1 MKRFIG
7 WGLAALVIVLAG
19 LGGWWWKKHGAADAP
34 AAVAAP
40 VATVKSELPKVQS
53 VPEILNAVG
62 DVTSG
67 QTSGLSFQRA
77 GQVTSLGVVA
87 GDRFA
92 RGAVLATLT
101 PDPAVRQAYQAAVD
115 ALGLAQREWDRQKQ
129 LLSSHLATQSQ
140 ADAAEKVHR
149 DAQGALKAL
158 DEQGGGNGSSQ
169 LTAPFDGIVS
179 TVAVVQGDRV
189 QAGAP
194 ILQVGRADLLRVL
207 IGIEPSDRGRVRVGT
222 RVTLWPVVG
231 PSTEPKPIEALL
243 SEVQDGVDPK
253 TQLIDVVVMLPR
265 AVAAQLAPGMKAR
278 ALLQVGAISAV
289 AVPRNAVLT
298 DEKGDYVFQ
307 IATGKAQRVAV
318 VKKVDNG
325 TLVAIDGIKDLKL
338 PVVTEGNYELEDG
351 MAVKDAAK

>member
-7 WGLAALVIVLAG
+7 WGLAVLVIVLAG
-19 LGGWWWKKHGAADAP
+19 LGWWWKKHGVADAP
-34 AAVAAP
+34 ADAAAP

-53 VPEILNAVG
+53 VAEVVDAVG
-62 DVTSG
+62 DVSAG

-87 GDRFA
+87 GDKFVK
-92 RGAVLATLT
+92 GAVLATLT

-115 ALGLAQREWDRQKQ
+115 AVGLARREGDRQKQ

-140 ADAAEKVHR
+140 ADAAEKVYR
-149 DAQGALKAL
+149 DAQGVLKAL
-158 DEQGGGNGSSQ
+158 DEQGGGSGSSQ
-169 LTAPFDGIVS
+169 LTAPFDGVVS

-231 PSTEPKPIEALL
+231 SSTESRPIEVSL
-243 SEVQDGVDPK
+243 SEVQDAVDPK
-253 TQLIDVVVMLPR
+253 TQLINVVVMLPR
-265 AVAAQLAPGMKAR
+265 AVMPQLAPGMKAR
-278 ALLQVGAISAV
+278 ARLQVGAISAV

-307 IATGKAQRVAV
+307 IATGKAHRVPV

-325 TLVAIDGIKDLKL
+325 TLVAIDGIKDMKL

-351 MAVKDAAK
+351 MAIKDASK

>member
-1 MKRFIG
+1 MKRFIV

-19 LGGWWWKKHGAADAP
+19 LGFWRKTHGVADAP
-34 AAVAAP
+34 ADAAAP

-53 VPEILNAVG
+53 VAEVVDAVG
-62 DVTSG
+62 DVSAG

-87 GDRFA
+87 GDRFVK
-92 RGAVLATLT
+92 GAVLATLT

-115 ALGLAQREWDRQKQ
+115 AFGLARREWDRQKQ

-140 ADAAEKVHR
+140 ADAAEKVYR
-149 DAQGALKAL
+149 DAQGALRAL

-169 LTAPFDGIVS
+169 LTAPFDGVVS

-189 QAGAP
+189 QAAAP
-194 ILQVGRADLLRVL
+194 ILQVGRTDLLRVL

-231 PSTEPKPIEALL
+231 PSTESRPIDVSL
-243 SEVQDGVDPK
+243 SEVQEAVDPK

-265 AVAAQLAPGMKAR
+265 AVASRLAPGMKAR
-278 ALLQVGAISAV
+278 ARLQVGALSAV

-307 IATGKAQRVAV
+307 IVAGKAQRVSV

>member
-7 WGLAALVIVLAG
+7 WGLAALVIVVAG
-19 LGGWWWKKHGAADAP
+19 LGFWRKTHGVADAP
-34 AAVAAP
+34 ADTAAP

-53 VPEILNAVG
+53 VAEVIDALG
-62 DVTSG
+62 DVSSG

-77 GQVTSLGVVA
+77 GQITSLGVVA

-92 RGAVLATLT
+92 KGAVLATLT
-101 PDPAVRQAYQAAVD
+101 PDPAVRQAYQAAID
-115 ALGLAQREWDRQKQ
+115 AVGLARRESDRQML

-140 ADAAEKVHR
+140 ADAADKVYR
-149 DAQGALKAL
+149 DAQGALRAL
-158 DEQGGGNGSSQ
+158 DEQGGGNGSSP
-169 LTAPFDGIVS
+169 LTAPFDGVVS
-179 TVAVVQGDRV
+179 TVVVVQGDRV

-194 ILQVGRADLLRVL
+194 ILQVGRTDLLRVL

-231 PSTEPKPIEALL
+231 PSTESQPIDVAL
-243 SEVQDGVDPK
+243 SEVQEAVDPK

-265 AVAAQLAPGMKAR
+265 AVASQLAPGMKAR
-278 ALLQVGAISAV
+278 ARLQVGALSAV

-307 IATGKAQRVAV
+307 IVTGKAQRVPV